1 MAEHVSTEQAAE
13 RVGVAYRTLLRWVK
27 AGQITPAMH
36 TPGGQFRW
44 DIADLRR
51 QLGMPPDD
59 SVLRTDT

>member
-51 QLGMPPDD
+51 QLGMPPEET
-59 SVLRTDT
+59 R